1 MKKYVGLVLFAFE
14 KVNALQLFVLS
25 IGFQMLLIGKH
36 LDNSIVSSYAPS
48 ATDAVD
54 YSKRA
59 DIWLA
64 SGFTDA
70 FGDLW
75 RMPGYPLVILLMKVT
90 IPAHAYLAVRIL
102 QVICLAA
109 SVAVM
114 KMLLDKKLTPSIS
127 TLLSIVYILVPLWHF
142 TPILIAE
149 SLTSFIF
156 VLILL
161 ILVSIKNSKATVL
174 QLIGISLL
182 VAIETYLKSNL
193 LFLIIPI
200 SVYLLFTLKERIWVS
215 TLITFLMLFVLLSP
229 WFVFTKSVEPEFRGI
244 TSNFGINAYIG
255 TGMILN
261 YDDGALAKSAVKWR
275 VDPNSN
281 PKDVVSFE
289 SPLKLMEQSRL
300 LRAKSFEI
308 WQERPFQEIGYS
320 FDKILIAFG
329 LKGNSLFD
337 SLLGLFSIISLVFGI
352 VLCRN
357 RNTRAWSL
365 FLLSIFCI
373 FALQAGLLQ
382 ADRRYI
388 FPVFFPISFLC
399 IGLGL
404 EKLISKRI

>member
-1 MKKYVGLVLFAFE
+1 MQKYVRIVLFAFE
-14 KVNALQLFVLS
+14 KVNASQLFILS
-25 IGFQMLLIGKH
+25 IGFQMLLIGKYI
-36 LDNSIVSSYAPS
+36 DNSIVSSYAPS

-54 YSKRA
+54 YSNRA
-59 DIWLA
+59 DVWLA

-90 IPAHAYLAVRIL
+90 IPAHAYLALRIL

-109 SVAVM
+109 SVAIM

-127 TLLSIVYILVPLWHF
+127 TLLSFVYILLPLWHF

-161 ILVSIKNSKATVL
+161 VLVSIKNSKATVL
-174 QLIGISLL
+174 QLIIISLL

-193 LFLIIPI
+193 VFLIIPI
-200 SVYLLFTLKERIWVS
+200 SVYLIFTLKKRVWVS
-215 TLITFLMLFVLLSP
+215 TLSTFLILFVFLSP
-229 WFVFTKSVEPEFRGI
+229 WFVFAKTVEPEFRGI
-244 TSNFGINAYIG
+244 TSNLGINAYIG

-261 YDDGALAKSAVKWR
+261 YDNGALAKSAVKWR
-275 VDPNSN
+275 VDPKSN
-281 PKDVVSFE
+281 PNDVITFE
-289 SPLKLMEQSRL
+289 SPLKLIEQSRIL
-300 LRAKSFEI
+300 SSKSIEI

-329 LKGNSLFD
+329 LKGNSLLD
-337 SLLGLFSIISLVFGI
+337 SLIGLFSVISLVFGAI
-352 VLCRN
+352 LCRDK
-357 RNTRAWSL
+357 NTRAWSL

-382 ADRRYI
+382 ADRRYV
-388 FPVFFPISFLC
+388 FPVFFPISILC

-404 EKLISKRI
+404 GKLVSKNI